1 VHNLL
6 FLCYINLIEEFVM
19 CCASR
24 QAGHRIGEHL
34 EKVIPLVVK
43 FSRVEDDE
51 LREYCLQA
59 FESFVRRCPKDISP
73 HIPMVK
79 LYSQSCL
86 YTLDVVIS
94 HQLVIDALMIIIFL
108 RAVLCA
114 SNCFSCY

>member
-1 VHNLL
+1 MVFRFENLTY
-6 FLCYINLIEEFVM
+6 CD
-19 CCASR
+19 SR

-73 HIPMVK
+73 HIPMVNFI
-79 LYSQSCL
+79 
-86 YTLDVVIS
+86 V
-94 HQLVIDALMIIIFL
+94 III
-108 RAVLCA
+108 
-114 SNCFSCY
+114 